1 VPATKVCPGAKPDV
15 VTSRGADA
23 TNVDV
28 DTEDV

>member
-1 VPATKVCPGAKPDV
+1 VRPGAKPDV

-28 DTEDV
+28 DVDTEDV